1 MAEPDDD
8 SKRSA
13 NRARI
18 LIALAAALAAVVA
31 LSWGKCDRKVDDP
44 EQTMKPDEAPLPV
57 PAGLLAD
64 LYVATPNATWGKIQ
78 RGVGGA
84 VGILPASAGGIICT
98 AAGLDPFIA
107 SEIDGAV
114 PMYGAVAGE
123 PASAGWV
130 VAMKLSDLRK
140 ARGVLVDGDTA
151 RYATRDTGG
160 MTELLPKGQG
170 SPPSVVIAISPNG
183 YLLLARRSDDLT
195 KLGPYVTRSLPR
207 RPLPAEG
214 AIVLDVPRAALGAV
228 VKPKLEDL
236 WASAKGYL
244 LSEDERMRQ
253 KHGGRAPDFGDPK
266 AIVGAVDAWVAR
278 RIAVFGDLD
287 KMRVAI
293 DAAEDGIAIVT
304 TMTPAP
310 GGGAASKWTEGMKVG
325 DLAAL
330 GSLPASSAIA
340 LQVRDAD
347 QDRADQIHELEK
359 TMTSS
364 FGARLAEP
372 DAKKLHD
379 VFEDLTKA
387 RGEVLSSALV
397 WDEPQ
402 GLSLRLATRDT
413 DAATR
418 AVKGAVDLLKVAPF
432 KELLRVKDV
441 TTSTEDVNGGGGT
454 DGGAGGGNGGGAKAS
469 VVTITRE
476 PAKDA
481 KDAKDTRDRAPKT
494 DAGAPAGRRAPKDQL
509 GIAWLVDK
517 NTLSIATSD
526 TPLSTLGLT
535 TRPDKK
541 LADEPAIA
549 RSFDAL
555 GKSATAVLVV
565 QLLRFDPTRA
575 NLPAAPLVIALGRKD
590 KDASLRIDV
599 ANGLLRELARRQ
611 LGL

>member
-1 MAEPDDD
+1 MAEADDD

-13 NRARI
+13 NRTRI
-18 LIALAAALAAVVA
+18 LIALAAVGAVIA
-31 LSWGKCDRKVDDP
+31 TLSWGKCDRKVEDP
-44 EQTMKPDEAPLPV
+44 EQTMKTDEAPLPV

-64 LYVATPNATWGKIQ
+64 LYVGTPNATWGKIQ

-130 VAMKLSDLRK
+130 IAMKLSDLRK

-151 RYATRDTGG
+151 RYAARDTGG

-170 SPPSVVIAISPNG
+170 SPPSVAIAISPNG

-207 RPLPAEG
+207 RSLPGDG
-214 AIVLDVPRAALGAV
+214 AIVLDVPRAALGSV

-266 AIVGAVDAWVAR
+266 AIVGAVDAWIAR

-293 DAAEDGIAIVT
+293 DPAEDGIAIVT
-304 TMTPAP
+304 TMTPAA
-310 GGGAASKWTEGMKVG
+310 GGGAASKWTDGMKVG

-340 LQVRDAD
+340 LQVRDGD
-347 QDRADQIHELEK
+347 EDRAAQIQELEK

-364 FGARLAEP
+364 FGSRLAEP

-379 VFEDLTKA
+379 VFEDLTTA

-402 GLSLRLATRDT
+402 GLSLRLATRDP
-413 DAATR
+413 DAAAR
-418 AVKGAVDLLKVAPF
+418 AVKGAVDLVKVAPF

-441 TTSTEDVNGGGGT
+441 TTSSEDV
-454 DGGAGGGNGGGAKAS
+454 AGGGKAS

-481 KDAKDTRDRAPKT
+481 KDAKDTKDTRDRAPKT
-494 DAGAPAGRRAPKDQL
+494 DAGAGAGVPAVRRAPRDQL

-517 NTLSIATSD
+517 DTLSIATSD

-549 RSFDAL
+549 RSFTAL
-555 GKSATAVLVV
+555 GKNASAVLVL